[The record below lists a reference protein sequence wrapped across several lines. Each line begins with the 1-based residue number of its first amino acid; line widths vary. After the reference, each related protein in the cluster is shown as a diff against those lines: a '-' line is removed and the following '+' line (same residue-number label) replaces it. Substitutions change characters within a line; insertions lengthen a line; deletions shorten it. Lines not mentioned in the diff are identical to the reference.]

1 MIFEPI
7 IDPDLYFYK
16 DDEKI
21 KLTENQDPANPEPFS
36 FKRLKKLREKGYSG
50 FSHYYLV
57 DCANKVDLHD
67 ESEVKE
73 QETILSLFV

>member
-7 IDPDLYFYK
+7 IDPDLYFYN

-21 KLTENQDPANPEPFS
+21 KLIKNEDPAKPEPFS
-36 FKRLKKLREKGYSG
+36 YERLKKLRKSGYSG

-57 DCANKVDLHD
+57 GCANKVDLRD
-67 ESEVKE
+67 KSEVKE
-73 QETILSLFV
+73 QERLL